1 MKISYNWLNEYLDIK
16 QDHELIGEKL
26 TDLGLE
32 VEGITKYESVP
43 GGLEGV
49 VVGKTISIKKHPNAD
64 RLKIA
69 NVDIGNDEILQI
81 VCGAPN
87 VDKNQTVAIA
97 TEGTILY
104 PNNDK
109 LKIKK
114 SKIRGEVSNGMICG
128 QDELNLGEFDHGIM
142 ILDDKY
148 KSGTLLKDIFKV
160 DSDWVYDIGLTPNR
174 ADAMSHYGTARDL
187 RARLLHEGKTI
198 ELKTPSVSNFIV
210 DKRTKK
216 IMINIEDESMCLME
230 KL

>member
-1 MKISYNWLNEYLDIK
+1 MKISYNWLKEYLDIK
-16 QDHELIGEKL
+16 EDYVLIGEKL

-49 VVGKTISIKKHPNAD
+49 VVGKTTSIEKHPNAD
-64 RLKIA
+64 RLKIT

-81 VCGAPN
+81 ICGAPN

-97 TEGTILY
+97 TVGTILY

-142 ILDDKY
+142 ILDDKH
-148 KSGTLLKDIFKV
+148 KPGTLLKDIFKV

-187 RARLLHEGKTI
+187 RARLFYEGGKI

-216 IMINIEDESMCLME
+216 IMINIEDESIT
-230 KL
+230 KRY